1 MQHEEIL
8 GDQPRG
14 RLGDVEFPCHV
25 TSIHCTSPSHPGG
38 GPPADNKESADLS
51 VSVVPPT
58 YIGGMYW
65 NNPTVAELA
74 DEFVEIEAELAYLK
88 SRQIV
93 IVNELDRA
101 QAPQTDG
108 SRSLLEWVQ
117 SRFDIKR
124 DTARDLVFSSRRFA
138 RHRGLHDR
146 MLAGRATF
154 DRTIAAVKL
163 ADAGAPGGVVEE
175 SYDRDL
181 AGVGRLIAQT
191 RHVTRVDERAVFNDR
206 FFTIQPNLDESRY
219 RMWGEA
225 PGVIGRTIDKA
236 IYDRADELRDLAGD
250 LPSSRGQRQLDG

>member
-1 MQHEEIL
+1 
-8 GDQPRG
+8 
-14 RLGDVEFPCHV
+14 
-25 TSIHCTSPSHPGG
+25 
-38 GPPADNKESADLS
+38 
-51 VSVVPPT
+51 
-58 YIGGMYW
+58 MYW
-65 NNPTVAELA
+65 NTPTVTELA
-74 DEFVEIEAELAYLK
+74 DEFVEIEAELAYLR
-88 SRQIV
+88 SRQLV

-101 QAPQTDG
+101 QAPQIDG

-117 SRFDIKR
+117 ARFDIKR
-124 DTARDLVFSSRRFA
+124 DTARDLVFSARRFA

-163 ADAGAPGGVVEE
+163 ADAGAPAGVVED

-181 AGVGRLIAQT
+181 AGVGRLIARA
-191 RHVTRVDERAVFNDR
+191 RHVTQADDRAVFNDR

-236 IYDRADELRDLAGD
+236 ICDRADELRDLAGE
-250 LPSSRGQRQLDG
+250 LPTSRGQRQLDAFAAMAQDSLDGDVSDGSASGHVTIFVDAREDNPTERTAEIEYGPRVGPDAL